1 MRFCDIDLGRWI
13 DVPAFQY
20 LLSWRGAKPR
30 TPQPFSA
37 WLSHEFWLC
46 STAISV
52 AMVHTSLASCRS
64 VSVDRS
70 GVAASRFLGAAA
82 ACIKSSQEKL
92 RITDEMKPAQL
103 RIAET
108 HETRRGE
115 TKGDKLITGLRRLE
129 KR

>member
-1 MRFCDIDLGRWI
+1 MSTKTAMRFCDIDLGRWI

-52 AMVHTSLASCRS
+52 AMVHTSWASCRS
-64 VSVDRS
+64 VSVDRT
-70 GVAASRFLGAAA
+70 GVAASRFLGAG
-82 ACIKSSQEKL
+82 CLHKKFS
-92 RITDEMKPAQL
+92 R
-103 RIAET
+103 ET
-108 HETRRGE
+108 PNYR
-115 TKGDKLITGLRRLE
+115 
-129 KR
+129 